1 MRKGLKSRVICGVLA
16 AIVIFLL
23 YWFMLPPLHPAS
35 PLFWTFIVLTLA
47 VVLAAV
53 SLPRLLAAL
62 AGQQDG
68 LIGSLLTGMGVDV
81 RAMANACTAAVE
93 RLSGVSGSA
102 AENVYLSRELD
113 AALTAAEKRVQ
124 EP

>member
-62 AGQQDG
+62 GRPARLHRPRQG
-68 LIGSLLTGMGVDV
+68 
-81 RAMANACTAAVE
+81 RAS
-93 RLSGVSGSA
+93 RWRSA
-102 AENVYLSRELD
+102 A
-113 AALTAAEKRVQ
+113 
-124 EP
+124 P